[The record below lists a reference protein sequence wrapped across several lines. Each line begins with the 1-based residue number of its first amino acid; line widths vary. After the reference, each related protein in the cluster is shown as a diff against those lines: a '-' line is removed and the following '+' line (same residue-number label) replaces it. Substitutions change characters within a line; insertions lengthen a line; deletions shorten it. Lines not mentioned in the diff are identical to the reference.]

1 MHRHIAR
8 IRAFDRRNSLQMT
21 QLRHARTPTLLALAL
36 LVALGSGDAFAAAKK
51 KKAPVK
57 KAPAV
62 SAECTDFYS
71 AANADW
77 LKANP
82 LPAGVGAISA
92 LGVMR
97 DYNLQQQ
104 KALLDGAMQS
114 PQGNVQKLLGD
125 FWASGLDEAAVEA
138 DGARP
143 IAPLLD
149 RINGIKKAK
158 DIPAAIAALH
168 QVGIPVA
175 FNFSPDVDLQA
186 LDRHIGYFMQGG
198 LGLPDPAYYTRT
210 DAQTR
215 ELLSRYRAYVKQ
227 ILALTGTAA
236 DQLDAQSA
244 LVIDLETRMATASR
258 PLDQLAN
265 PFNNYK
271 PLAIK
276 DLKKQYRNLQLD
288 DFLEAQG
295 VKDDTVSL
303 ADTALFSQ
311 LDSLVKSLSP
321 EEWKAYLR
329 WRVGDAMAPYLAKSW
344 REASYNFRGRVLEG
358 KQQPDERWVQVLGA
372 INTAAGPMLGREY
385 TARYLPK
392 DTRDQA
398 EAIASGVRDALGRA
412 LERNA
417 WMSNQAK
424 TEAKAKLAK
433 LDIEIGSPR
442 RDLDYTVQPM
452 GRGSFGG
459 NMLIASTWRHREEM
473 KRIGKGNAERRWN
486 VLPQQPALAY
496 DLAQNRLIVT
506 AAVLQPPVLDAKRDL
521 SALYGSFGALVGH
534 ELTRGFDAKGHLID
548 ANGQLRDWWTPAD
561 ASAWN
566 ALGARVTSQYNG
578 YAYPGLSATNVNG
591 ALTRD
596 ENLAD
601 LSGVELAWDAYI
613 NAQVAPNTGAKQT
626 FFRSWS
632 QLWAQQVAPQE
643 ATVRQASDTHA
654 PGPVRSNAP
663 LQDQP
668 AFSASFECKA
678 GEPMVRPEADQI
690 GIWR

>member
-1 MHRHIAR
+1 
-8 IRAFDRRNSLQMT
+8 MT
-21 QLRHARTPTLLALAL
+21 QLRHARTPALLALAL
-36 LVALGSGDAFAAAKK
+36 LVALGSGDAFAATKK
-51 KKAPVK
+51 KKAAA

-62 SAECTDFYS
+62 SAECSDFYA

-92 LGVMR
+92 LG
-97 DYNLQQQ
+97 NLRQYSLEQQ
-104 KALLDGAMQS
+104 KALLDGAMQA

-143 IAPLLD
+143 IAPLLS
-149 RINGIKKAK
+149 RIDGIKKPK
-158 DIPAAIAALH
+158 DVPAAIAALH

-210 DAQTR
+210 DAETR
-215 ELLSRYRAYVKQ
+215 ELLGRYRAYVKQ
-227 ILALTGTAA
+227 ILALTGTPA

-244 LVIDLETRMATASR
+244 QVLDLETRLASASR
-258 PLDQLAN
+258 PLDQLAS

-271 PLAIK
+271 PLPIK

-288 DFLEAQG
+288 AFLEAQG

-303 ADTALFSQ
+303 ADPALFGQ
-311 LDSLVKSLSP
+311 IDALVKQLSP
-321 EEWKAYLR
+321 EQWKAYLR

-344 REASYNFRGRVLEG
+344 REAAYNFRGRVLEG
-358 KQQPDERWVQVLGA
+358 KQSPDPRWVQVLDA

-392 DTRDQA
+392 DSRDKA
-398 EAIASGVRDALGRA
+398 EVIAVGVRDALGRA
-412 LERNA
+412 LERNG
-417 WMSNQAK
+417 WMSNPAK
-424 TEAKAKLAK
+424 AEAKAKLAR
-433 LDIEIGSPR
+433 LEIEIGAPR

-473 KRIGKGNAERRWN
+473 KRIGRGNAERRWN

-506 AAVLQPPVLDAKRDL
+506 AAVLQPPVFDVSRDV

-534 ELTRGFDAKGHLID
+534 ELTRGFDAKGRMID
-548 ANGQLRDWWTPAD
+548 AAGQLRDWWTPAD

-566 ALGARVTSQYNG
+566 ALGARVAEQYNG
-578 YAYPGLSATNVNG
+578 YAYPGLSGVKVNG
-591 ALTRD
+591 TLTRD
-596 ENLAD
+596 EDLAD
-601 LSGVELAWDAYI
+601 LSGVELAWDAYL
-613 NAQVAPNTGAKQT
+613 NAQAAPNPGAKQT
-626 FFRSWS
+626 FFRSWA
-632 QLWAQQVAPQE
+632 QLWAQQVSPQE
-643 ATVRQASDTHA
+643 ASVRLVTDLRA

-663 LQDQP
+663 LQNQP
-668 AFSASFECKA
+668 EFSAIFQCKP
-678 GEPMVRPEADQI
+678 GDPMVRPQAQQI